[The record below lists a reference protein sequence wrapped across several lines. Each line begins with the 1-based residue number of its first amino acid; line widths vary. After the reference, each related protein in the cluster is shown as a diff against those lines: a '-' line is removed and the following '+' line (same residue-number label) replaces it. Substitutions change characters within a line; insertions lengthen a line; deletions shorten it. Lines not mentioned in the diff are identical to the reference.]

1 MEVSEHLFRRE
12 WGRLVAALTRIFGAH
27 NLALAED
34 VAQEAFCRAVEVWGY
49 RGLPSNP
56 QAWLMMTAKN
66 CARDVLRR
74 ERTARTFAPEVHRYM
89 LSEWT
94 LTPMVETLF
103 TAEAIKDDVLSMM
116 FSCCEPQLPEES
128 QLALILSILCGFSAD
143 EIAPALLAGHAG
155 AAKRITRAK
164 HILSETGR
172 LFSVASQS
180 DFAARLPTVQRALY
194 LLFNEGYH
202 GASKKSVIRTELCQE
217 AMRLAAMLLDHPA
230 GETPETFAL
239 SALMCLNAARL
250 PGRVDALGELQPLE
264 NQDRS
269 SWDHGLIA
277 EGLAL
282 LGRAASGASVSY
294 YHIEAAIAA
303 CHTTAPV
310 PAETDWRK
318 VVQLYDA
325 LISIAPSPVVA
336 LNRAIAIGQA
346 EGPERG
352 LAEIAAIA
360 DRERLTA
367 YPFYQAAMGE
377 LELRRGRY
385 AEARQH
391 FRVAVSVA
399 RNLAEKSFLERR
411 ERACGEFT
419 QGKSP
424 VPDGETCS

>member
-1 MEVSEHLFRRE
+1 VQVSERLFRHE
-12 WGRLVAALTRIFGAH
+12 WGRLVPALTRMFGAH

-49 RGLPSNP
+49 RGMPPNP

-66 CARDVLRR
+66 CALDVLRR
-74 ERTARTFAPEVHRYM
+74 ERTARTFGPELHRYM

-94 LTPMVETLF
+94 VTPMVETLF
-103 TAEAIKDDVLSMM
+103 SAVAIKDDVLRMI

-128 QLALILSILCGFSAD
+128 QLALILNILCGFSVD
-143 EIAPALLAGHAG
+143 EIAAAFLGGHAG
-155 AAKRITRAK
+155 AEKRLTRAK
-164 HILSETGR
+164 RTLSEAGK
-172 LFSVASQS
+172 LFNVESQS
-180 DFAARLPTVQRALY
+180 DFAARLPTVLRALY

-202 GASKKSVIRTELCQE
+202 GASKKSVIRTEFCQE

-230 GETPETFAL
+230 GATPETYAL

-250 PGRVDALGELQPLE
+250 PGRVDALGELQTLE

-269 SWDHGLIA
+269 AWDHDLLA

-282 LGRAASGASVSY
+282 LGRSASGASVSQ

-303 CHTTAPV
+303 CHTTV
-310 PAETDWRK
+310 TNPAETDWGK

-325 LISIAPSPVVA
+325 LISIVPSPVVA
-336 LNRAIAIGQA
+336 LNRAIAIAQV

-352 LAEIAAIA
+352 LAEITVIA
-360 DRERLTA
+360 NRERLAA
-367 YPFYQAAMGE
+367 YPFYPAAMGE
-377 LELRRGRY
+377 LELRRGRH

-391 FRVAVSVA
+391 FQAAVALA
-399 RNLAEKSFLERR
+399 RNPAERTFLERR
-411 ERACGEFT
+411 ERACGEF
-419 QGKSP
+419 
-424 VPDGETCS
+424 DRR